1 VSFLIVLGSITA
13 VYLMAAASP
22 GPNFLIVTRTS
33 AGLSRRAGVL
43 TALGVATTGAIWSG
57 AAVLG
62 LSFVFERF
70 VWLYGVLKLL
80 GGAYL
85 IYLGVKTWL
94 GAADPPDISAERFE
108 IQAAEGWRY
117 FWMGALTNL
126 TNPKAAVF
134 FGSIFTALLPP
145 AAPGWLQVSAVLVV
159 VVNSVWWHCALAL
172 PFSTGAAQL
181 VYRRAKLWIDRASGG
196 VMALLGVRLVLSSR

>member
-1 VSFLIVLGSITA
+1 VSYLIVLGSITA

-22 GPNFLIVTRTS
+22 GPNVLIVTRTS

-43 TALGVATTGAIWSG
+43 TALGVATAGAIWSG
-57 AAVLG
+57 AAVLR

-70 VWLYGVLKLL
+70 VRLYGVLKLL

-85 IYLGVKTWL
+85 IYLGVKAWL
-94 GAADPPDISAERFE
+94 GVVDTPDISAERYG

-117 FWMGALTNL
+117 FCMGALTNL

-134 FGSIFTALLPP
+134 FGSIITTLLPP
-145 AAPGWLQVSAVLVV
+145 DAPGWLQVSAVLIV

-172 PFSTGAAQL
+172 LFSTGAAQR
-181 VYRRAKLWIDRASGG
+181 VYRRAKLWIDRGSGS

>member
-1 VSFLIVLGSITA
+1 VSFLIVLGGTTA
-13 VYLMAAASP
+13 IYLMAAASP

-62 LSFVFERF
+62 LCFVFERF

-85 IYLGVKTWL
+85 IYLGVKTWI
-94 GAADPPDISAERFE
+94 GAAKPPAVSAERYE
-108 IQAAEGWRY
+108 IQAIGGWRY

-145 AAPGWLQVSAVLVV
+145 TLPAGFRSPRC
-159 VVNSVWWHCALAL
+159 WW
-172 PFSTGAAQL
+172 
-181 VYRRAKLWIDRASGG
+181 W
-196 VMALLGVRLVLSSR
+196 